1 MRQQTQL
8 RRPIGARQA
17 LIDGDGGWGCTR
29 GHDDIVADP
38 YPWRRIAAFSLMEA
52 DDWSARSK
60 ETTMRRFILILSVTA
75 VAMAILAPMASGA
88 TLTCRKTGGD
98 GTPMTYKLSD
108 VLISS

>member
-1 MRQQTQL
+1 
-8 RRPIGARQA
+8 
-17 LIDGDGGWGCTR
+17 
-29 GHDDIVADP
+29 
-38 YPWRRIAAFSLMEA
+38 
-52 DDWSARSK
+52 
-60 ETTMRRFILILSVTA
+60 MRRFILILSVTA